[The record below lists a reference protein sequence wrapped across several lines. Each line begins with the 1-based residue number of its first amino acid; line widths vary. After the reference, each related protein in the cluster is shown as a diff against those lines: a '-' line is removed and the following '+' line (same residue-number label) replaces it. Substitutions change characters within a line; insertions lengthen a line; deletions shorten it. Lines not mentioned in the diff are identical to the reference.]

1 MAIRLVFGPENGWKG
16 TVKSEPLTMTE
27 TFILGLAAEGYS
39 NKEIADKLGIKYQSV
54 KNNFHKL
61 TQKLGAKNNVH
72 ALKLALQSGLMK
84 IEIIQ
89 DEIDE
94 SLSAEE
100 REKARLW
107 REAEMRK
114 VREMSK
120 EEFEEYME
128 KCNRE
133 VLEEGL

>member
-1 MAIRLVFGPENGWKG
+1 
-16 TVKSEPLTMTE
+16 
-27 TFILGLAAEGYS
+27 
-39 NKEIADKLGIKYQSV
+39 
-54 KNNFHKL
+54 
-61 TQKLGAKNNVH
+61 
-72 ALKLALQSGLMK
+72 MK